1 MPSGA
6 AASAST
12 EMARRRGGEVIWRPV
27 DGRVVGLDLRSSQY
41 FSLNPSGTVLWEVL
55 ERDAGPDELAEALV
69 DRFGVTRAVADA
81 DVDAFLVELRGLG
94 LLEE

>member
-1 MPSGA
+1 
-6 AASAST
+6 
-12 EMARRRGGEVIWRPV
+12 MARRRGAEVIWRPV

-55 ERDAGPDELAEALV
+55 EHDAGPGELAEVLV
-69 DRFGVTRAVADA
+69 ERFGLARDVADA
-81 DVDAFLVELRGLG
+81 DVDAFLAELGGLG